1 MANEIEVLIVGA
13 GPTGLVLALF
23 LQRLGVRFRIIDKA
37 ATPGETSR
45 ALVVHAR
52 TLEFYDQ
59 IGLAEAVIEHGV
71 KVGAVGMW
79 AGGKVRAR
87 APFGDIGKG
96 LSPYPYALVF
106 PQDEHE
112 RLLIDR
118 LVELGVEVE
127 RPVSLAS
134 FQETSD
140 GVVARFV
147 SDEGAEEQIEARFI
161 AGCDGARSRV
171 REVFGG
177 GFPGGTYSRM
187 FYVAD
192 VEASGPIVN
201 GDLNVGLDEADFLA
215 VFPMKGDGRVRL
227 VGDLEREGSDD
238 LSFDDV
244 GRAVIDRLG
253 IEIKTV
259 NWFSSYRVHHR
270 VAAKWRSGP
279 AFLLGDAAHIHSP
292 VGGQGMNTGIGDAV
306 NLAWKIASVLKGA
319 AGETLLDTYEPE
331 RMAFAHRLIA
341 STDAAFK
348 MISRDDTLARIARLV
363 VVPTVLPPLTR
374 LPAFR
379 RLMFRTVSQ
388 INVDYRGQLLASGE
402 AGKVK
407 AGDRMP
413 WAQESDNF
421 KPLHALAWRGQ
432 VHGKPGE
439 GVSRACAH
447 AGVPL
452 DEFAWTSDADR
463 AGLQRDSFY
472 LVRPDGYVGL
482 AAENSGA
489 ASALTDYQAKHDL
502 RFQPAA

>member
-1 MANEIEVLIVGA
+1 MASETEVLIVGA

-23 LQRLGVRFRIIDKA
+23 LQRLGVSFRIIDGA
-37 ATPGETSR
+37 ASPGETSR
-45 ALVVHAR
+45 ALAVHAR

-59 IGLAEAVIEHGV
+59 IGLAGAVIVRGV
-71 KVGAVGMW
+71 RIEAVGMW
-79 AGGKVRAR
+79 ARGRAR
-87 APFGDIGKG
+87 ARATFGDIGKG

-118 LVELGVEVE
+118 LAERGVEVE
-127 RPVSLAS
+127 RPLSLAG
-134 FQETSD
+134 FEETK
-140 GVVARFV
+140 GGTAARLIAA
-147 SDEGAEEQIEARFI
+147 DGAEEQVEAKFI

-171 REVFGG
+171 REVFGS

-201 GDLNVGLDEADFLA
+201 GDLNIGLDAADFLA
-215 VFPMKGDGRVRL
+215 VFPLKGAGRVRL
-227 VGDLEREGSDD
+227 VGDLNREGSED

-244 GRAVIDRLG
+244 GHAVIDRLG
-253 IEIKTV
+253 IEIKAV

-306 NLAWKIASVLKGA
+306 NLAWKLAAVLKGA

-331 RMAFAHRLIA
+331 RIAFAHRLIA
-341 STDAAFK
+341 STDRAFK
-348 MISRDDTLARIARLV
+348 MISRDDALARFARLV
-363 VVPTVLPPLTR
+363 VVPAILPPLTR

-379 RLMFRTVSQ
+379 RLLFRTVSQ
-388 INVDYRGQLLASGE
+388 INVNYQDQALAAGE

-407 AGDRMP
+407 AGDRLP
-413 WAQESDNF
+413 WVKAADNF
-421 KPLHALAWRGQ
+421 APLRSLAWRGQ
-432 VHGKPGE
+432 VHGDPEAGLTQ
-439 GVSRACAH
+439 ACAQ
-447 AGVPL
+447 AGLPL
-452 DEFAWTSDADR
+452 DCFAWTADAR
-463 AGLQRDSFY
+463 QAGLHKDAFH
-472 LVRPDGYVGL
+472 LVRPDGYVAL
-482 AAENSGA
+482 AAEDA
-489 ASALTDYQAKHDL
+489 APAALAQYQARHEL
-502 RFQPAA
+502 RFQQGD

>member
-1 MANEIEVLIVGA
+1 MANETEVLIVGA

-23 LQRLGVRFRIIDKA
+23 LQRLGVTFRIIDTT

-45 ALVVHAR
+45 ALAVHAR

-59 IGLAEAVIEHGV
+59 IGLAEAVVERGV
-71 KVGAVGMW
+71 RIAAVGMW
-79 AGGKVRAR
+79 AGGRAR
-87 APFGDIGKG
+87 ARAQFGDIGKG
-96 LSPYPYALVF
+96 LSPFPYALVL

-118 LVELGVEVE
+118 LADLGVEVE

-134 FQETSD
+134 FE
-140 GVVARFV
+140 VAPGGIAARLIAA
-147 SDEGAEEQIEARFI
+147 DGAEEHIEAKYI

-171 REVFGG
+171 REVIGG

-201 GDLNVGLDEADFLA
+201 GDLNIGLDAADFLA
-215 VFPMKGDGRVRL
+215 VFPLRGEGRVRL
-227 VGDLEREGSDD
+227 VGDLEGADRED

-253 IEIKTV
+253 VEIKSV

-306 NLAWKIASVLKGA
+306 NLAWKLAAVLKGC
-319 AGETLLDTYEPE
+319 AGESLLDTYEPE
-331 RMAFAHRLIA
+331 RIAFAHRLVA
-341 STDAAFK
+341 STDNAFK
-348 MISRDDTLARIARLV
+348 LISQDGLLARFMRLV
-363 VVPTVLPPLTR
+363 VIPAVLPPLTR
-374 LPAFR
+374 MASFR
-379 RLMFRTVSQ
+379 RLMFLTVSQ
-388 INVDYRGQLLASGE
+388 TSVNYRGQTLASGE

-413 WAQESDNF
+413 WVQEADNF
-421 KPLHALAWRGQ
+421 IPMRTLAWRGQ
-432 VHGKPGE
+432 VHGEPGE
-439 GVSRACAH
+439 SVSRACAH
-447 AGVPL
+447 AGLPL
-452 DEFAWTSDADR
+452 DCFRWTADAR
-463 AGLQRDSFY
+463 QAGLQRDAFY
-472 LVRPDGYVGL
+472 LVRPDGYVAL
-482 AAENSGA
+482 AVEGA
-489 ASALTDYQAKHDL
+489 APGAALAEYQARHGL